1 MDEIIEL
8 IETKLHFG
16 KYYLIEERGK
26 KEEMDTYVAYI
37 SAKNV
42 TSGHLVIYDKEAYMF
57 TFKTIYKSSKGYYIK
72 IKGKTVYLEDFKE
85 D

>member
-1 MDEIIEL
+1 MEEIMKL
-8 IETKLHFG
+8 IETKKHFG

-26 KEEMDTYVAYI
+26 KEQVEKYIKNI
-37 SAKNV
+37 SAKNA
-42 TSGHLVIYDKEAYMF
+42 THGYLVIYDKEAYMF

>member
-1 MDEIIEL
+1 MDEIIKL
-8 IETKLHFG
+8 IEKKPHFD

-26 KEEMDTYVAYI
+26 KERMGKYIETI
-37 SAKNV
+37 SAKNA
-42 TSGHLVIYDKEAYMF
+42 TDGYLVIYDKETYMF

-72 IKGKTVYLEDFKE
+72 LKGQTVYLENFEE

>member
-1 MDEIIEL
+1 MDEIIKL
-8 IETKLHFG
+8 IETKPHYND
-16 KYYLIEERGK
+16 YYLIEERGK
-26 KEEMDTYVAYI
+26 KEQIGKYIETI
-37 SAKNV
+37 SAKNA
-42 TSGHLVIYDKEAYMF
+42 TDGYLVIYDKESYMF